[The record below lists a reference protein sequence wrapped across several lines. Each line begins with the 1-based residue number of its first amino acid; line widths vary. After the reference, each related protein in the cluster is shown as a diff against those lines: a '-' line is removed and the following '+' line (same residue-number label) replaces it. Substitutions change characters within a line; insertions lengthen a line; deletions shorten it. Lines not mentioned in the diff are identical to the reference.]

1 MSVQPTLC
9 FLDLQPNLRK
19 LQTVIAVK
27 VKQSMDYKTM
37 RGCGRIR
44 RQEKDCV
51 YDEVIKSKKSFLKVE
66 TVVMTMCSR
75 DFGFA

>member
-19 LQTVIAVK
+19 QQNVIAVK

-37 RGCGRIR
+37 RGCGRTR
-44 RQEKDCV
+44 RQEKNCV

-66 TVVMTMCSR
+66 TVVMTLCSR
-75 DFGFA
+75 D